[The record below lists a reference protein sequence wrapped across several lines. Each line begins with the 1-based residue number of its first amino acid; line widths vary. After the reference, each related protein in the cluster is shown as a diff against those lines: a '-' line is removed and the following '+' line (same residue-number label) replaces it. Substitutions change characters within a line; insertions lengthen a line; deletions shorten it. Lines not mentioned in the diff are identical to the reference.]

1 MQNAQEEHG
10 TQAPQSKLVCQLS
23 SSSVGRTLSFNHE
36 ITTNLNNYYSNK
48 LSRDG
53 ARHLSV
59 LLQVNTPLSQLNI
72 SNNRIEDEG
81 LLHISQALA
90 TTNTNLKR

>member
-1 MQNAQEEHG
+1 MQNAQGEHG
-10 TQAPQSKLVCQLS
+10 TQAPRSKLVCQLP
-23 SSSVGRTLSFNHE
+23 SSSVGRSLSFNHE

-59 LLQVNTPLSQLNI
+59 LLRMNTPLSQLNI
-72 SNNRIEDEG
+72 SNNCIEDEG
-81 LLHISQALA
+81 LVHISQALA
-90 TTNTNLKR
+90 TKNTNLER